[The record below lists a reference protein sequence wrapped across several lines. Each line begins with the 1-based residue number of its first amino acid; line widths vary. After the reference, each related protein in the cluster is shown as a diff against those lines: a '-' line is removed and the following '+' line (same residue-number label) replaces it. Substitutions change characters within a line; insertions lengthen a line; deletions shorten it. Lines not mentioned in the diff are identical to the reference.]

1 MNDPK
6 IGHVSAGV
14 GELIPTGRD
23 QWEVKKL
30 QGWGLN
36 EVPPPVLKSVQ
47 DVTRTW
53 VQGKNEPNA
62 EIAECGAVA
71 ENPADTTDRWV
82 VHLTAWWGAYT

>member
-36 EVPPPVLKSVQ
+36 EVPPPVLKSVKMLLELGCRARMSPMLKSLNVEQ
-47 DVTRTW
+47 WPRIQQTQRIGGW
-53 VQGKNEPNA
+53 S
-62 EIAECGAVA
+62 I
-71 ENPADTTDRWV
+71 
-82 VHLTAWWGAYT
+82 